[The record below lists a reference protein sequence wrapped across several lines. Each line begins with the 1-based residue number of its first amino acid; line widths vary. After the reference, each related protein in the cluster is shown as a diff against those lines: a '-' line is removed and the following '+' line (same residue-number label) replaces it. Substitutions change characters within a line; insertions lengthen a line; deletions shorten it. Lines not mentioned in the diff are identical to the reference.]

1 MNWKDKTK
9 VVIGIALLIFIVYA
23 IVQIMLTPDPDNLIN
38 WLFIFEM
45 FFAFMYLFVKVVHI
59 FLKKS
64 NKTASDKL
72 DDISVWFLLILV
84 ALAITIRILRH

>member
-9 VVIGIALLIFIVYA
+9 VVIGIAFLIFIIYA
-23 IVQIMLTPDPDNLIN
+23 LVQIMLTPDPDNLIN
-38 WLFIFEM
+38 WLFILEM
-45 FFAFMYLFVKVVHI
+45 FSAFMYMFLKVVHV

-64 NKTASDKL
+64 NKAASDKL
-72 DDISVWFLLILV
+72 DDISGWFLFILV